1 MVQNCALT
9 QLRDFDGKFECL
21 FTIILIICVFRMRVR
36 TEEAKQRYV
45 EMLVSIF
52 CLILVGTLISK

>member
-21 FTIILIICVFRMRVR
+21 FTIILVICVFRMRVR

-52 CLILVGTLISK
+52 VSYWLGL